1 MTNPSNSRVPLKGI
15 LLLLGTLAWF
25 DVLAE
30 GFRPTSSSKIFRS
43 SSGAAAVVVIADPGR
58 QISFHRASVGLR
70 AETTDDADDRAGPG
84 PGLSTRR
91 SALASSA
98 AAVVAVAV
106 AGTPVA
112 PARAARPNG
121 LVLTTAPTS
130 GLRWAD
136 AKVGTGELPTPGST
150 TSIDYS
156 MASTAGRF
164 PSIYSTKNGD
174 EPYRWKLGDG
184 STIRG
189 IEMAI
194 LGDPAEGIPPM
205 RPGGI
210 RRVIVPN
217 ALGYNALI
225 GRDDSNNNVVLG
237 GGGSSSSN
245 LSPAAKNQRCLAGSE
260 GSLGPIP
267 PKDAPDG
274 AYQRWY
280 QFYCNPRIPY
290 QPDLV
295 LDIKLY
301 GKRGGGSASTTATA
315 AIVSPSSSPE

>member
-1 MTNPSNSRVPLKGI
+1 MTSQSAS
-15 LLLLGTLAWF
+15 LLCLLFVGAIGWF
-25 DVLAE
+25 DIGMIAQ
-30 GFRPTSSSKIFRS
+30 GFQPSPKISSH
-43 SSGAAAVVVIADPGR
+43 GPAAVPSDWPLEAKKR
-58 QISFHRASVGLR
+58 TS
-70 AETTDDADDRAGPG
+70 ADDENENKNGNRIGNEEHG
-84 PGLSTRR
+84 IHQMQSMISRR
-91 SALASSA
+91 SAFSTA
-98 AAVVAVAV
+98 AATALTVTTVWSS
-106 AGTPVA
+106 
-112 PARAARPNG
+112 PASAKPGPNG
-121 LVLTTAPTS
+121 LILSTAPES

-136 AKVGTGELPTPGST
+136 AKVGSGDVPSDGSI

-194 LGDPAEGIPPM
+194 LGDASEGIPPM

-217 ALGYNALI
+217 NLGYNALI
-225 GRDDSNNNVVLG
+225 GRDKNNNMILKNNAS
-237 GGGSSSSN
+237 GSSSGN
-245 LSPAAKNQRCLAGSE
+245 GNESPSAKNQRCLAGSE

-267 PKDAPDG
+267 PKDGPDG

-301 GKRGGGSASTTATA
+301 GKRGTTTTTARA
-315 AIVSPSSSPE
+315 AVASE